1 MLHLLVANCVRL
13 LFGTGQVAY
22 SWFFKVHHLQ
32 TAVSAHRVNDWS
44 TEASKR
50 GRDLFLLQ
58 KCRKTKTKIACFPD
72 QSENWQMGHS
82 QTFTSACSVVSKG
95 LSDGIEP
102 VWMKIL
108 PKLIF
113 QLESSILTLNT
124 QPRWVSALAPTQ
136 KREFIVKSWRSGATS
151 STMKSGQKSNSWW
164 SLGGNVCV
172 T

>member
-1 MLHLLVANCVRL
+1 MIEAQERAN
-13 LFGTGQVAY
+13 
-22 SWFFKVHHLQ
+22 
-32 TAVSAHRVNDWS
+32 
-44 TEASKR
+44 EASTCFCCCDKMI
-50 GRDLFLLQ
+50 

-108 PKLIF
+108 PKPIF
-113 QLESSILTLNT
+113 QLESCILTLNT

-136 KREFIVKSWRSGATS
+136 KREFIVKNWRPGVTS
-151 STMKSGQKSNSWW
+151 TTMKPGQKSNRWW
-164 SLGGNVCV
+164 SLGGNGCV
-172 T
+172 ASSRIQTWHHGCQL